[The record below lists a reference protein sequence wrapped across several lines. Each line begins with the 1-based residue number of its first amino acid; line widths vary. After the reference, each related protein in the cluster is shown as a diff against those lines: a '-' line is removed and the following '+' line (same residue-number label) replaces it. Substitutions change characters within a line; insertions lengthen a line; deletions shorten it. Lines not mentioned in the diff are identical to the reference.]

1 MASVAT
7 TAMSAVA
14 VPTGASRGILLA
26 CLHVT
31 RRPLACFSYGL
42 GRGVCGVF
50 ELFGS
55 FLVEDVTM
63 ADWVCALCRGL
74 IGLAKTVPGQASAT
88 MAS

>member
-1 MASVAT
+1 M
-7 TAMSAVA
+7 
-14 VPTGASRGILLA
+14 L
-26 CLHVT
+26 VT

-42 GRGVCGVF
+42 GRDCGVY

-55 FLVEDVTM
+55 FLVEDVSM